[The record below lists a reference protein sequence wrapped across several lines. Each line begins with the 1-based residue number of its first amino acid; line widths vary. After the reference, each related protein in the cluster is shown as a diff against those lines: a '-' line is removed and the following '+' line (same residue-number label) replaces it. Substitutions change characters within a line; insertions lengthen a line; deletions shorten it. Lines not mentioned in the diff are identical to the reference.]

1 MKANALYISLFFL
14 ASVFRLNAMT
24 EKQFLDTVIITCN
37 ERLQIKIAVYD
48 ESALKK
54 DTLIAVIVSELQKS
68 LEKVKDNMPKGF
80 YRIIYNPGE
89 SMIIEKRDP
98 ESKFRITGESV
109 TPYIQKNECEVI
121 TPEIHLYFAFQ
132 ELNDMLDSSLNPCIT
147 AAISKLPEK
156 VRYAQTYHY
165 SYDDQTGAK
174 ETSRVKSNG
183 LDMLSLKAGIG
194 TAFIKNSLVTDIG
207 GEIGFNF
214 NKKGILKNCY
224 FLSANAAYVFS
235 DQTDHFAINGFLN
248 AGYKFNLSNDRF
260 KSNWIGAE
268 LGLPIH
274 KEGAFFNDN
283 LFRFAVQW
291 ELGKS
296 VYVSGQLYINKGFDS
311 AYPGLRIG
319 FFF

>member
-1 MKANALYISLFFL
+1 MKANILCISIFL
-14 ASVFRLNAMT
+14 LAGASILNAMPV
-24 EKQFLDTVIITCN
+24 KQFLDTVIITCN
-37 ERLQIKIAVYD
+37 ERVQVKIAVYD

-54 DTLIAVIVSELQKS
+54 DTSIEGIVSELQKS
-68 LEKVKDNMPKGF
+68 LAKVRDNMPKDF
-80 YRIIYNPGE
+80 YRIVYNPGE

-109 TPYIQKNECEVI
+109 TPFIQRNECEVI
-121 TPEIHLYFAFQ
+121 TPAIHLYFTFQ
-132 ELNDMLDSSLNPCIT
+132 ELNDLLDPSLNECIT
-147 AAISKLPEK
+147 ASIGKLPEK
-156 VRYAQTYHY
+156 VRYAQTFNY
-165 SYDDQTGAK
+165 SYADQTGAK
-174 ETSRVKSNG
+174 EISRVKSNG
-183 LDMLSLKAGIG
+183 MDMLTLKAGIG
-194 TAFIKNSLVTDIG
+194 NAFVKNTMVTDIG
-207 GEIGFNF
+207 GEMGFNF
-214 NKKGILKNCY
+214 NKKGVLKNCY

-235 DQTDHFAINGFLN
+235 DQSDHFAINGFLN
-248 AGYKFNLSNDRF
+248 AGYRFNLSNDRF

-274 KEGAFFNDN
+274 KEGSFFTDN

>member
-1 MKANALYISLFFL
+1 MKTNKLFISIFL
-14 ASVFRLNAMT
+14 LLSAFRVHAVS

-37 ERLQIKIAVYD
+37 DRVQVKIAVYN
-48 ESALKK
+48 ESELKN
-54 DTLIAVIVSELQKS
+54 DTTITAIVSELQKS
-68 LEKVKDNMPKGF
+68 LEKVKDNMPRGF
-80 YRIIYNPGE
+80 YKIIYNPGE

-98 ESKFRITGESV
+98 ESKYRISGESV
-109 TPYIQKNECEVI
+109 TPFLQKNECEVK
-121 TPEIHLYFAFQ
+121 TPGIHLYFTFL
-132 ELNDMLDSSLNPCIT
+132 ELKDILDPSLNPCIT
-147 AAISKLPEK
+147 ASIGKLPGK
-156 VRYAQTYHY
+156 VRYALTYHY
-165 SYDDQTGAK
+165 SYADQTGAK
-174 ETSRVKSNG
+174 EISQVKSNG
-183 LDMLSLKAGIG
+183 LDMLTLKAGIG
-194 TAFIKNSLVTDIG
+194 TAFVKNTMVTDIG

-224 FLSANAAYVFS
+224 FLSGNVAYVFS
-235 DQTDHFAINGFLN
+235 DPGDQFAINVFLN

-268 LGLPIH
+268 LGFPIH
-274 KEGAFFNDN
+274 KEGSFFNDN

-296 VYVSGQLYINKGFDS
+296 VYVAGQLYINKGFKS

>member
-1 MKANALYISLFFL
+1 MKTNTLFISIFL
-14 ASVFRLNAMT
+14 MMSAFRLNAMP

-37 ERLQIKIAVYD
+37 DRVQVKIAVYS
-48 ESALKK
+48 ESELKS
-54 DTLIAVIVSELQKS
+54 DTTIAAIVSELQKS
-68 LEKVKDNMPKGF
+68 LGKVKDNIPKGF
-80 YRIIYNPGE
+80 YRIVYNPGE
-89 SMIIEKRDP
+89 SMVVEKRDP
-98 ESKFRITGESV
+98 ESKFRISGESV
-109 TPYIQKNECEVI
+109 TPFLQRNECEVI
-121 TPEIHLYFAFQ
+121 TPRFHLYFTFE
-132 ELNDMLDSSLNPCIT
+132 ELNDILDPSLNPCIN
-147 AAISKLPEK
+147 ASIEKLPAK
-156 VRYAQTYHY
+156 VRYAQTFHY
-165 SYDDQTGAK
+165 SYHDQTGAK

-183 LDMLSLKAGIG
+183 LDMLTLKAGIG
-194 TAFIKNSLVTDIG
+194 TAFVKNTIVTDMG

-214 NKKGILKNCY
+214 NKKGVLKNCY

-235 DQTDHFAINGFLN
+235 DQSDHFAINVFLN
-248 AGYKFNLSNDRF
+248 AGYKYNLSNDRS

-274 KEGAFFNDN
+274 KEGSFFNDD

-296 VYVSGQLYINKGFDS
+296 VYVAGQLYINKGFES

>member
-1 MKANALYISLFFL
+1 MKTNTLCISILLLISSFGL
-14 ASVFRLNAMT
+14 KAMP
-24 EKQFLDTVIITCN
+24 EKQFLDTVIISCN
-37 ERLQIKIAVYD
+37 ARVVVKIAVFD

-54 DTLIAVIVSELQKS
+54 DTSVYSMISELQKN
-68 LEKVKDNMPKGF
+68 LEKVKDNLPQGF
-80 YRIIYNPGE
+80 YKISYNPGE
-89 SMIIEKRDP
+89 SLVIEKREP
-98 ESKFRITGESV
+98 ENKYLISGDTV
-109 TPYIQKNECEVI
+109 TYYLQKIECEI
-121 TPEIHLYFAFQ
+121 NTSEMYLFFSFF
-132 ELNDMLDSSLNPCIT
+132 ELKDMLDPDLIQCIR
-147 AAISKLPEK
+147 ASIANLPAK
-156 VRYAQTYHY
+156 TRSANTFHY
-165 SYDDQTGAK
+165 SYTGQTGAT
-174 ETSRVKSNG
+174 EISRVKNHG

-194 TAFIKNSLVTDIG
+194 TAFVKNTIVTDIG
-207 GEIGFNF
+207 GEMGFNF

-235 DQTDHFAINGFLN
+235 DQSDHFAVNAFLN
-248 AGYKFNLSNDRF
+248 AGYKYNLSNDRS

-274 KEGAFFNDN
+274 KEGSFFNDN

>member
-1 MKANALYISLFFL
+1 MKTKTGFISLFL
-14 ASVFRLNAMT
+14 LVNALSLHAMP

-37 ERLQIKIAVYD
+37 ERVQLKIAVYND
-48 ESALKK
+48 SELKK
-54 DTLIAVIVSELQKS
+54 DTTVTSIVRELQKS
-68 LEKVKDNMPKGF
+68 LGKVKDNLPAGF
-80 YRIIYNPGE
+80 YKILYNPGE

-98 ESKFRITGESV
+98 ESKFRISGESV
-109 TPYIQKNECEVI
+109 TPFIQRNECEVI
-121 TPEIHLYFAFQ
+121 MPTIHLYFTFQ
-132 ELNDMLDSSLNPCIT
+132 QLSDLLDPSLNPCIT
-147 AAISKLPEK
+147 SSIGKLPEK
-156 VRYAQTYHY
+156 VRYAQTFHY
-165 SYDDQTGAK
+165 TYTDQTGAQ
-174 ETSRVKSNG
+174 ETLRVKSNG
-183 LDMLSLKAGIG
+183 LDMLTLKAGIG
-194 TAFIKNSLVTDIG
+194 ASIIKNTLVTDIG

-235 DQTDHFAINGFLN
+235 DQSDHFAINGFLN
-248 AGYKFNLSNDRF
+248 AGYKFNLSNDRL

-274 KEGAFFNDN
+274 KEGALFTDN
-283 LFRFAVQW
+283 LFKFAIQW

-296 VYVSGQLYINKGFDS
+296 VYVSGQLYINKGFES